1 MFQIMDVN
9 GEQLNMTDEKGRNKH
24 KKAMLNAIEEE
35 YINKEKTKDKTEEE
49 TVVKDILELFNVKI
63 EYGES

>member
-1 MFQIMDVN
+1 
-9 GEQLNMTDEKGRNKH
+9 
-24 KKAMLNAIEEE
+24 MLNAIEKE
-35 YINKEKTKDKTEEE
+35 YINKEKTEDETEEE